1 MHAHPTFDPRQLRLH
16 AAAIQAPLGEPR
28 DSWLLPDGSPWCDIH
43 GGDGHYL
50 MRFPGMAD
58 FVVDASGAVECYPA
72 PGTDAHTVQHLH
84 LNQVV
89 PAVLS
94 LLHRP
99 VFHAGAVAMGEGAA
113 AFVGVSGRGKST
125 LVTHLA
131 LQGHALLTDDGME
144 LMAEGAGFH
153 VLPAHPSVRLWEDS
167 RNALLPDDA
176 RRAPALPYT
185 LKERFVDETLI
196 PCNQQSLPLRRAY
209 FLGEGHATTVRIDPM
224 PAQEAHMAWVRHAFL
239 LDPHDP
245 ARMRSLFAQVAA
257 LTAQGI
263 SYRLDFPR
271 RYEVLDEV
279 RAALVEHASRPAS
292 EGE

>member
-1 MHAHPTFDPRQLRLH
+1 MRLH
-16 AAAIQAPLGEPR
+16 AATVQAPLGAPR
-28 DSWLLPDGSPWCDIH
+28 DTWLLPDGSTWCEIH
-43 GGDGHYL
+43 GGDGHYR
-50 MRFPGMAD
+50 MRFPDMAD
-58 FVVDASGAVECYPA
+58 FVVDVTGGLDCYPA

-99 VFHAGAVAMGEGAA
+99 VFHAGAVAMGSGAA

-131 LQGHALLTDDGME
+131 LHGHALLTDDGLE
-144 LMAEGAGFH
+144 LTADGDHFLAQ
-153 VLPAHPSVRLWEDS
+153 PAHPSVRLWEDS
-167 RNALLPDDA
+167 RQALLPDDA

-185 LKERFVDETLI
+185 VKERFVDEQLI
-196 PCNQQSLPLRRAY
+196 PCSRDPLPLSRAY
-209 FLGEGHATTVRIDPM
+209 FLGEGHASDVRIEPM
-224 PAQEAHMAWVRHAFL
+224 TAQDAHMAWVRHAFL

-257 LTAQGI
+257 IAEQGL
-263 SYRLDFPR
+263 SYRLDYPR
-271 RYEVLDEV
+271 RYDALDEV
-279 RAALVEHASRPAS
+279 REALREHASRS
-292 EGE
+292 D